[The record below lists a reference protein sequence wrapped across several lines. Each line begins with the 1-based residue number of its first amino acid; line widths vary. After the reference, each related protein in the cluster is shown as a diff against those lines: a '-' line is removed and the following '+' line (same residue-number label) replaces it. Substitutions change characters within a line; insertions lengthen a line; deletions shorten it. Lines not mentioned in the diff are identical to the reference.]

1 MSAVRRHVL
10 ANGMTILLKEVR
22 HAPVCSWWLLYRVG
36 SRDEAPGMTGTAHWV
51 EHLMFRG
58 SGRFPMGALDN
69 AIDRLGGV
77 WNAQTAQDYT
87 AYYATL
93 PAAHISLA
101 LEAEADRMR
110 NLTFALEDVEA
121 ERRIILSERQSA
133 ANDPLFALDE
143 LLNHYAFEEHGYRHE
158 VLGEEEDLRRL
169 GRDALWNF
177 YRQHY
182 RPANA
187 IGVAAGAFD
196 SEEMLAQ
203 IRALYE
209 GIPEEGAPLPSPSA
223 RVEPPQTSERRFQIE
238 GEGENAFIEIAYRAP
253 PAAHE
258 DWFALA
264 VLGSLL
270 AGPSGPGSGNVD
282 NRTCRLYRA
291 LVKSGLAVAVDGN
304 LSPRCD
310 PYLYNLT
317 LTVQHGRDLAE
328 VEAAALAEIG
338 RLRAGDLG
346 EEEIARA
353 KKQTRALFAYSA
365 EGVTGQ
371 GFWLAFAES
380 FAGYRWFEDYVE
392 RVAAVTWEQVL
403 AAARRYLRPEQRI
416 VGWLCARSG

>member
-371 GFWLAFAES
+371 GFWLVFAES